1 MSMAHLIVIAVI
13 ALIVLGPEKMPQAAR
28 TAGKMLAEL
37 RRITGDF
44 RATVESEVREMERQT
59 ALKEVRANFPEHVH
73 YDVQQAQEAT
83 IAASHPTAAPAAESE
98 PAHATAPAPAAAAAA
113 AAAETATASR
123 KPSNGEPTP
132 A

>member
-1 MSMAHLIVIAVI
+1 MSLPHLIVIAVI

-28 TAGKMLAEL
+28 TAGKMLAEF

-44 RATVESEVREMERQT
+44 RATVESEVREMERQA
-59 ALKEVRANFPEHVH
+59 ALKEVRQNFPEHAH
-73 YDVQQAQEAT
+73 YDVQQAQEAA
-83 IAASHPTAAPAAESE
+83 IAASHPPALPVAEPD
-98 PAHATAPAPAAAAAA
+98 PAHAPAPAAAA
-113 AAAETATASR
+113 ETAPASR

>member
-1 MSMAHLIVIAVI
+1 MSLPHLIVIAVI

-28 TAGKMLAEL
+28 TAGKMLAEF

-44 RATVESEVREMERQT
+44 RATVESEVREMERQA
-59 ALKEVRANFPEHVH
+59 ALKEVRQNFPEHAH
-73 YDVQQAQEAT
+73 YDVQQAQEAA
-83 IAASHPTAAPAAESE
+83 IAASHPPALPVAERTDP
-98 PAHATAPAPAAAAAA
+98 PASTSIDIGGAE
-113 AAAETATASR
+113 AETAPASR

>member
-1 MSMAHLIVIAVI
+1 MFKRMSLPHLIVIAVI

-28 TAGKMLAEL
+28 TAGKMLAEF

-44 RATVESEVREMERQT
+44 RATVENEVREMERQT
-59 ALKEVRANFPEHVH
+59 ALKEVREKFPEHVH
-73 YDVQQAQEAT
+73 YDVQQAAEEAT
-83 IAASHPTAAPAAESE
+83 IPASNPAALPAAETD
-98 PAHATAPAPAAAAAA
+98 PAHASAPAAAA
-113 AAAETATASR
+113 ETVPASR

>member
-1 MSMAHLIVIAVI
+1 MSLPHLIVIAVI

-28 TAGKMLAEL
+28 TAGKMLAEF

-44 RATVESEVREMERQT
+44 RATVESEVREMERQA
-59 ALKEVRANFPEHVH
+59 ALKEVRQNFPEHAH

-83 IAASHPTAAPAAESE
+83 IAASHPPALPVAEPDPD
-98 PAHATAPAPAAAAAA
+98 PAHAPAPAAAA
-113 AAAETATASR
+113 ETAPASR

>member
-1 MSMAHLIVIAVI
+1 MSMAHLVVIAVI
-13 ALIVLGPEKMPQAAR
+13 ALIVLGPEKMPHAAR

-44 RATVESEVREMERQT
+44 RATVEGEVREIERQT
-59 ALKEVRANFPEHVH
+59 ALKEVRANFPENAH
-73 YDVQQAQEAT
+73 YDVQQAQENT
-83 IAASHPTAAPAAESE
+83 IAASHPAAVPAAESE
-98 PAHATAPAPAAAAAA
+98 PVHATAAAPAAA

>member
-28 TAGKMLAEL
+28 TAGKMLAEF

-59 ALKEVRANFPEHVH
+59 AVKEVRDNFPEHVH

-83 IAASHPTAAPAAESE
+83 IAASHPAALPAAESE
-98 PAHATAPAPAAAAAA
+98 PANAPAAT
-113 AAAETATASR
+113 AETSTVSR
-123 KPSNGEPTP
+123 KPGNGEPTP